1 MAHILSIASTFSESL
16 VAVLD
21 TDIRI
26 LFLKFAKVKILAAIL

>member
-1 MAHILSIASTFSESL
+1 MAHILSIASTFSV